1 MAPHRL
7 RHLLRL
13 LESPPLLSFLSV
25 PRRRLPSPQ
34 GLPQRPL
41 FSGFSFFLFSIL
53 SFRVRSD
60 LAFDLG
66 SEICFIFNLLNRGL
80 GGFWGQKKHLELAK
94 DVNDL
99 VEQQRANTQLGRTYY
114 DMLLLD
120 KDDQHLVRSA
130 KKYFKFAM
138 ELARILKENPPSN
151 SYSFLAEYID
161 SHNNMGMLEMEL
173 ENYEEA
179 EKFLS
184 RGLQICEDEE
194 VKEDDATRSR
204 LHHNLGV
211 VFLELRMWDKAKRH
225 MVKDIGICRRIGH
238 CLGEAKGL
246 INYGVLCYKTQ
257 KYDDALKSY
266 RIARNLAKQLEDEDS
281 LVNEIDLNIESAKEA
296 MNVMDE
302 IKKDEQILK
311 KLTRDLTNA
320 RGTPRERKC
329 LKQQQASVDSLV
341 EKATSIH
348 FWLKVHSTPHMFFVS
363 SVL

>member
-1 MAPHRL
+1 M
-7 RHLLRL
+7 
-13 LESPPLLSFLSV
+13 
-25 PRRRLPSPQ
+25 
-34 GLPQRPL
+34 
-41 FSGFSFFLFSIL
+41 
-53 SFRVRSD
+53 
-60 LAFDLG
+60 
-66 SEICFIFNLLNRGL
+66 
-80 GGFWGQKKHLELAK
+80 ELAK

-151 SYSFLAEYID
+151 SYSFLTEYID

-329 LKQQQASVDSLV
+329 LKQQQTSVDGLI

-348 FWLKVHSTPHMFFVS
+348 FWLKVRSTPHMSLVS
-363 SVL
+363 SFL